1 MASLYRHILPP
12 NPLDVAM
19 RAARGK
25 LGPEDT
31 LTALVAHTLAENP
44 ALAREWA
51 LFLLSKTEAQLELFE
66 DIPIEVSLQPYS
78 GNDQPD
84 MAITLGNRARI
95 VFEHKLDSPEGA
107 NQLERYIELCAS
119 ERRAT
124 GITHYLAF
132 VAPSPHNLL
141 ASHYIDSRFIA
152 FEGRHPLW
160 SDLGAIIEGQATA
173 NQAIEPLRELFDSLY
188 LLPYEIP
195 TELEPL
201 LMDAS
206 TIDELPMEALK
217 ARRGF
222 NMLIRNSGKAFI
234 DKGWRFSTSRQR
246 QYYFEPPDNLR
257 AQHPRL
263 RWITFDIWSNKRVI
277 GGVRM
282 PAPALSVSINFYERR
297 EHKASREIEG
307 LMSRFQ
313 ERKLCG
319 YSPKTASNVSNS
331 VMGKTRACHLFFD
344 LNEIWQNDDLER
356 FAAELV
362 PSVIELIDPPIRK
375 E

>member
-160 SDLGAIIEGQATA
+160 SNLGAIIEERAAA
-173 NQAIEPLRELFDSLY
+173 NPSLKPLHELFDSLY

-206 TIDELPMEALK
+206 TVDELPMEALK

-234 DKGWRFSTSRQR
+234 DKGWKFSTSRQR
-246 QYYFEPPDNLR
+246 QCYFEPPDNLR
-257 AQHPRL
+257 PQHPLL
-263 RWITFDIWSNKRVI
+263 RWIVFDIWSNRRII
-277 GGVRM
+277 GGIRM
-282 PAPALSVSINFYERR
+282 PAPALSASINFVESR
-297 EHKASREIEG
+297 ENNPSREIDG
-307 LMSRFQ
+307 LMNRFRGH
-313 ERKLCG
+313 EVCG
-319 YSPKTASNVSNS
+319 YSPKIASNIWRSA
-331 VMGKTRACHLFFD
+331 MGKTRAFHLFFD
-344 LNEIWQNDDLER
+344 LNEIWRNGDLER
-356 FAAELV
+356 FATELV
-362 PSVIELIDPPIRK
+362 PLIIELFDPPIGK